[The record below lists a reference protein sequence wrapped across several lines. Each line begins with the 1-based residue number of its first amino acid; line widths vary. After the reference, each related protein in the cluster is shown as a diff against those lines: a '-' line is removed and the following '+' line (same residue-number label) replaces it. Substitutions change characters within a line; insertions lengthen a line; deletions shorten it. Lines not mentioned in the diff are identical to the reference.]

1 MRVIRFDENIIS
13 RKTITGVY
21 SFMCF
26 YTLIIICSI
35 ILLSLDHLDV
45 ETTVTAVLSAIND
58 VGPGMG
64 QVGPTAN
71 YSIMS
76 PLSKIV
82 LCFDMIA
89 HAYGMEEILKIYF

>member
-1 MRVIRFDENIIS
+1 M
-13 RKTITGVY
+13 
-21 SFMCF
+21 
-26 YTLIIICSI
+26 
-35 ILLSLDHLDV
+35 DV

-89 HAYGMEEILKIYF
+89 GRLEIIPMIILFTPMAWKRY